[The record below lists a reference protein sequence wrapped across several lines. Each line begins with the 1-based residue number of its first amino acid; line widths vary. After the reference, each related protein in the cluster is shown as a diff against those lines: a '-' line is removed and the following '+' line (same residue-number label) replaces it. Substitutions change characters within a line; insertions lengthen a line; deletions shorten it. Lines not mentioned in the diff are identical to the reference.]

1 MRRLLSSITLALG
14 VVGLALGVGFGPVW
28 AAPSPTPA
36 GGAGATAPTPGKAV
50 CTVADERLAELS
62 GLVATRSGYIVV
74 NDSTTLDSR
83 KRVFYL
89 DRECGVVKSVRYT
102 GRGPRDPEDL
112 AVSPDNKTL
121 WIADTGD
128 NPTATQRRTS
138 VVLWSMPI
146 GGGKQPVLHRL
157 AYADGTPRDAEALL
171 IGGDGRPVIITK
183 TGAKAE
189 LFVPSAVLKT
199 DNEVGVPL
207 EKAGELTLP
216 KTTTPNILGAGGRA
230 SVTGAARSPDGTKI
244 VLRTYA
250 DAFEW
255 DLVDGDVVK
264 TLTGGA
270 RPRITGLT
278 DPFGEAISYSS
289 DGKQFL
295 TVSDA
300 GDLDLDVSILSY
312 APATDVQQEEVPAA
326 TAAEP
331 PGQGSWTD
339 RLSLQDITYLIAAVG
354 LIGALLVGAGIFGIL
369 RARRRG
375 TPPKRGG
382 AGEPPKIGRQAV
394 PAADSWDGADP
405 SRGDPYEPIGGRTA
419 GAVYGGAGAPVQPA
433 GGVYGAKRPGTGGVY
448 GAGRSGPP
456 QGSGGYG
463 GYGGN
468 GGNGGNEPPPDD
480 GGRGRGPRGFAG
492 PGYNGAGF
500 GDDGYPGAGNGR
512 RGGGFTDHGGTGYGG
527 SGNGSTGNGR
537 AGSGLG
543 PGPGAGH
550 GSGAYGGSSYGRSEP
565 DDGYPDGGI
574 RYR

>member
-1 MRRLLSSITLALG
+1 MRRSISSTTIALG
-14 VVGLALGVGFGPVW
+14 VVGLALGVGFGTAW
-28 AAPSPTPA
+28 AAPSPPPS
-36 GGAGATAPTPGKAV
+36 GGVGATAPTPGKPL
-50 CTVADERLAELS
+50 CTVDDERLAELS
-62 GLVATRSGYIVV
+62 GLVATKTGYIVV
-74 NDSTTLDSR
+74 NDSTDVDSR

-89 DRECGVVKSVRYT
+89 DRDCAFVKGVRYT

-128 NPTATQRRTS
+128 NPTASERRSS

-157 AYADGTPRDAEALL
+157 AYADGKPRDAEALL
-171 IGGDGRPVIITK
+171 IGGDGKPVIITK

-189 LFVPSAVLKT
+189 LFVPSAALKA
-199 DNEVGVPL
+199 DNDVGVPL
-207 EKAGELTLP
+207 EKAGEVTLP

-264 TLTGGA
+264 TLTSGA
-270 RPRITGLT
+270 QPRVTGLT
-278 DPFGEAISYSS
+278 DPFGEAISYSP

-300 GDLDLDVSILSY
+300 GDLDLDISILSY
-312 APATDVQQEEVPAA
+312 QPSVQAQQQEVPA
-326 TAAEP
+326 TAAAP
-331 PGQGSWTD
+331 ADKGSWTD
-339 RLSLQDITYLIAAVG
+339 RLSLQDITYLVAVIG

-369 RARRRG
+369 RARRTG
-375 TPPKRGG
+375 VAAKAGG
-382 AGEPPKIGRQAV
+382 DGEPPKIGRQAV

-405 SRGDPYEPIGGRTA
+405 AFADPYEPVGGPGGAGGRPG
-419 GAVYGGAGAPVQPA
+419 GAVYGGGAAPA

-448 GAGRSGPP
+448 GGGQPGPA

-463 GYGGN
+463 GYEG
-468 GGNGGNEPPPDD
+468 PPDD

-492 PGYNGAGF
+492 SGYNGS
-500 GDDGYPGAGNGR
+500 GYPGNGKAD
-512 RGGGFTDHGGTGYGG
+512 GGFVGDGWTGSGYGG
-527 SGNGSTGNGR
+527 SGQ
-537 AGSGLG
+537 GL
-543 PGPGAGH
+543 
-550 GSGAYGGSSYGRSEP
+550 SSGGSPYGRP
-565 DDGYPDGGI
+565 YLDDEGHPDGGL